1 MYSFPITRFGDL
13 VEQEDLK
20 RRAAE
25 KALEYVEKDMI
36 IGLGT
41 GSTVEYMLKKL
52 GDMVRDGLTI
62 KAVPTSLKTKKLA
75 TEYKIPLVDLDDY
88 PELHLTID
96 GADEVDSDLNLIKGG
111 GGALT
116 REKIVAFHSEKV
128 IIIVDDTK
136 IVKGLGC
143 DMPVPVEVVKYGW
156 KATKKTLEE
165 LTSCTVEIRRIVDE
179 PYITDNSNYILDCDF
194 GRIDDPETLEKDLN
208 NIPGVVENGL
218 FIGLADEVIVG
229 SKQGIMS
236 LEKQIRA
243 PSAQ

>member
-1 MYSFPITRFGDL
+1 M
-13 VEQEDLK
+13 EQEDLK
-20 RRAAE
+20 RHAAE
-25 KALEYVEKDMI
+25 KAVEYIEDNMS

-41 GSTVEYMLKKL
+41 GSTVEYMLRKL
-52 GDMVRDGLTI
+52 AEKIREGLTI
-62 KAVPTSLKTKKLA
+62 QAVPTSLKTKKLA
-75 TEYKIPLVDLDDY
+75 AEFKIPLIDLDDH
-88 PELHLTID
+88 PELDLTID

-116 REKIVAFHSEKV
+116 REKIVAFHSKKV
-128 IIIVDDTK
+128 IIIVDETK

-143 DMPVPVEVVKYGW
+143 DTPVPVEVVKYGW

-165 LTSCTVEIRRIVDE
+165 MSGCTAELRRIVDE
-179 PYITDNSNYILDCDF
+179 PFITDNSNYILDCDF
-194 GRIDDPETLEKDLN
+194 GKIDDPETLEKDLN

-243 PSAQ
+243 PTA